1 MGKILLNDNIY
12 DFAVVYSSI
21 EKKYVLDIHE
31 YLIRKYNIK

>member
-21 EKKYVLDIHE
+21 EKKNMLNIHE
-31 YLIRKYNIK
+31 YLIRKHI